1 MSKVLIIESDA
12 AVARSLADN
21 LGAAGIESQITAD
34 GTEGLTLAKS
44 AQPDLIVLCVELARV
59 SGYSIC
65 NKLKKDPALASV
77 PLILTSSQATEE
89 TFEQHKKLK
98 TRAEG
103 YIKKLYEMSQLLAL
117 LGEFVALRAAAPA
130 PAAARPQSSRPA
142 AAASRSVELNLDELG
157 NSGPVASRPAAPAP
171 RRPTADALGLD

>member
-44 AQPDLIVLCVELARV
+44 AQPDLIVLCVELSRV

-65 NKLKKDPALASV
+65 NKLKKHPELARI
-77 PLILTSSQATEE
+77 PLILTSDKATEE

-98 TRAEG
+98 TRAEQYLKKPFTMAEMMEILG
-103 YIKKLYEMSQLLAL
+103 QYIT
-117 LGEFVALRAAAPA
+117 LGAGGGDD
-130 PAAARPQSSRPA
+130 
-142 AAASRSVELNLDELG
+142 VEVSLDDMDVDL
-157 NSGPVASRPAAPAP
+157 
-171 RRPTADALGLD
+171 